1 MNLKYIAFSSDFCFA
16 RNQRNVHMGH
26 FLNFT
31 CARVRLLLEYR
42 DFPIKTSLFFILLSA
57 VMAYFIYIIKEL
69 AFGMLLLSL
78 GIDYVY
84 WLGLGAACGAMALL
98 FVAFTMDR
106 VKYPEV
112 LLLLA
117 GLTPAI
123 ISIIGNIMGS
133 PNGFFPGLVEAWV
146 ISVFVCLAF
155 FITAWVLF
163 LNKTVVVR
171 FRGRISGI
179 FIFATLVIVYVFT
192 IFEMGMFGTPNFGL
206 PMLEIGVIFVVGIC
220 AAFQP
225 WKWTKVPLA
234 VHGNYMDYFVP
245 TVMLL
250 ASHILWFFATV
261 VNIKV
266 TWGLTHPNYVSWSQ
280 SAGMS
285 LIEPVLLGVGALVA
299 GFLADRKGRKT
310 TFNASILLMGLL
322 GIFASGFYST
332 IHLWAVLLVIVERL
346 VEGFII
352 GIICLLIWTEIGS
365 AKAKARRIALVWFF
379 FLGYALLLFGVDHG
393 IFGLG
398 IPPGIGELGGQFSIV
413 IALIAS
419 TMASNP
425 QHILGREVEME
436 DLSLDFDD
444 KEVKATV
451 DAFVGEDD
459 FDSIKSQLDILDG
472 SEDLSDSDFSE
483 IVGDDFQQMLPLRRV
498 PGIGPVLEE
507 KLRKAGYTSAAQLAG
522 ETASRLSSKIDGL
535 GIDRAEKIL
544 NDARAIAKKTKK
556 KGK

>member
-1 MNLKYIAFSSDFCFA
+1 M
-16 RNQRNVHMGH
+16 
-26 FLNFT
+26 
-31 CARVRLLLEYR
+31 LEYR
-42 DFPIKTSLFFILLSA
+42 DFPVKTSLFFILLSP

-69 AFGMLLLSL
+69 AFGTLLLSL
-78 GIDYVY
+78 GIDHVY
-84 WLGLGAACGAMALL
+84 WLGLGAACGAMSLL

-123 ISIIGNIMGS
+123 IGFIGNVMES

-179 FIFATLVIVYVFT
+179 FIFATLAIVYIFT
-192 IFEMGMFGTPNFGL
+192 VFEMGLLGTPDLGL
-206 PMLEIGVIFVVGIC
+206 PMLEIGVLVFASIS

-234 VHGNYMDYFVP
+234 VHGNHLDYFVP
-245 TVMLL
+245 TVLLL

-261 VNIKV
+261 ANIRII
-266 TWGLTHPNYVSWSQ
+266 WGANNPSYVSWSQ
-280 SAGMS
+280 SAGIS
-285 LIEPVLLGVGALVA
+285 LIEPVLLGVGALIA

-322 GIFASGFYST
+322 GIFASSFYGT
-332 IHLWAVLLVIVERL
+332 THLYAEFLVIVERL

-352 GIICLLIWTEIGS
+352 GIVCLLIWTELGS

-398 IPPGIGELGGQFSIV
+398 IPNGIEQFGAQISIV

-425 QHILGREVEME
+425 QHILGQEVEMV

-451 DAFVGEDD
+451 DAFVGDDD
-459 FDSIKSQLDILDG
+459 FDSIRCQLDILGG

-483 IVGDDFQQMLPLRRV
+483 IVGDDFQQMLPLQRV
-498 PGIGPVLEE
+498 PGIGPVLGE

-535 GIDRAEKIL
+535 GLDRAEKL
-544 NDARAIAKKTKK
+544 LTDARKIAKKTMK